1 MDSIKNI
8 LPSSLFRNK
17 IKSQVDACNVLEE
30 FRILVRNVWGEEVV
44 AMADPKYLKEG
55 ILFVICSSST
65 VSAALFMA
73 KKKIIEEINN
83 KMESDVV
90 KDIVFRI

>member
-8 LPSSLFRNK
+8 LPSSLLRNK
-17 IKSQVDACNVLEE
+17 IKPQVEACNALDE
-30 FRILVRNVWGEEVV
+30 FRSLVRNVWGEEVV
-44 AMADPKYLKEG
+44 AMADPQYLKEG
-55 ILFVICSSST
+55 ILVVKCSSST

-73 KKKIIEEINN
+73 KKKIIEEINK

-90 KDIVFRI
+90 KEIVFRI

>member
-8 LPSSLFRNK
+8 LPSSLLRNK
-17 IKSQVDACNVLEE
+17 IKPQVEACNVLDE
-30 FRILVRNVWGEEVV
+30 FRHLVRNVWGAEVV
-44 AMADPKYLKEG
+44 VMAEPQYLKEG
-55 ILFVICSSST
+55 ILVVKCSSST

-73 KKKIIEEINN
+73 KKKIIEEINK

-90 KDIVFRI
+90 KDIMFRI